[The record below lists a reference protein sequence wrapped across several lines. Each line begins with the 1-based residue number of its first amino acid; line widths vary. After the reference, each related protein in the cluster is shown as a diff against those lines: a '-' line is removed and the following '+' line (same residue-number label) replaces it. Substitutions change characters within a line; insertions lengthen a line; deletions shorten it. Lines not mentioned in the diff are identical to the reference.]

1 MIEIG
6 SHLGRY
12 EILEVVGRGGM
23 SVVYR
28 ARDEKLERE
37 VAVKVLHDFLTS
49 EPEARERFHRE
60 AMAVARL
67 HHPHIIEIYDYSGED
82 AELCYIVTEFIAGE
96 AMTPRGTGRGEF
108 PPEMGLMLIRPIAD
122 ALVHAHDAGVIHR
135 DLKPENILIGD
146 DGFLKLSDFGIART
160 VDHQNMTIT
169 GTLMG
174 SPAYMAPEYIAG
186 QPIDARVD
194 IYAFGAMLYQILT
207 GVLPFQGPTP
217 AALLLSITGGDYR
230 APNEVN
236 QAIHGDIVRLI
247 SRCLAMDPDER
258 FPTMVE
264 VRGEIDRLL
273 ARLGFADG
281 GAACVTDVVQAPEAF
296 AENLHSELPD
306 AYLRLGEEALG
317 RGETGEA
324 LDHFDRVLSLNPT
337 HPGVHRLLDQIQ
349 RSAWRR
355 NAAQIVAVACLVA
368 GVITGGVWVWNQQP
382 PSPVASN
389 VAEAPVEVTRDPA
402 SPQERNVSFI
412 VNREGTLVLNGK
424 VVQQAVT
431 GNIALLLAPGQHTV
445 QIKDAIGESTQE
457 VVIPARGPIN
467 PIYLTLPPLPPKP
480 GKLPVPEVAPVKRR
494 AVEFRTAG
502 AWVNVELNGE
512 LVAKNKLGLFKL
524 TLPYG
529 THAVRFSNDK
539 AQPLEQQLR
548 VSATEPPQVVLI
560 RLKPKE
566 GRLLIRGAPEGAV
579 VTVAGKRRLITA
591 LTRDNPI
598 LVPLVPGKGSMTY
611 EVVIRHGEK
620 TFRKS
625 VVFRPGETYTLALK
639 GQAL

>member
-6 SHLGRY
+6 SRLGRY

-28 ARDEKLERE
+28 ARDEKLKRE

-49 EPEARERFHRE
+49 QPEARARFHRE

-67 HHPHIIEIYDYSGED
+67 HHPHIIEIHDYSGED
-82 AELCYIVTEFIAGE
+82 AERCYIVTEFIAGK
-96 AMTPRGTGRGEF
+96 AMTAGGGGRGELL
-108 PPEMGLMLIRPIAD
+108 PEMGLMLIRPIAD
-122 ALVHAHDAGVIHR
+122 ALAHAHDAGVIHR

-146 DGFLKLSDFGIART
+146 DGLLKLTDFGIART

-169 GTLMG
+169 GTLLG

-186 QPIDARVD
+186 KPIDARVD
-194 IYAFGAMLYQILT
+194 IYAFGAMLYQLLT
-207 GVLPFQGPTP
+207 GELPFKGPTP
-217 AALLLSITGGDYR
+217 AALLLSITGGSYR
-230 APNEVN
+230 APNELN

-258 FPTMVE
+258 FPTMVA
-264 VRGEIDRLL
+264 VREEIDRLL
-273 ARLGFADG
+273 DRLGFADG
-281 GAACVTDVVQAPEAF
+281 GSACVTTVVQTPEAF
-296 AENLHSELPD
+296 AATLLSDLPD
-306 AYLRLGEEALG
+306 VYLGLGQEALNQ
-317 RGETGEA
+317 GETGEA

-337 HPGVHRLLDQIQ
+337 HPGVHQLLDQIQ

-355 NAAQIVAVACLVA
+355 NAAQIIAVGCLIA
-368 GVITGGVWVWNQQP
+368 GMVTGGVWVWSQQP
-382 PSPVASN
+382 PPAPEAAAPVA
-389 VAEAPVEVTRDPA
+389 AAPLEAAREPA
-402 SPQERNVSFI
+402 KPQERNVPFI
-412 VNREGTLVLNGK
+412 VNREATLVLNGE
-424 VVQQAVT
+424 VVKQAVT
-431 GNIALLLAPGQHTV
+431 GNIALLLTPGRHTV
-445 QIKDAIGESTQE
+445 QVKDATGESTQE

-467 PIYLTLPPLPPKP
+467 PIYLTLPTRP
-480 GKLPVPEVAPVKRR
+480 GKPARAEAARVKRR
-494 AVEFRTAG
+494 RVEFRTAG
-502 AWVNVELNGE
+502 AWVNVELNGA
-512 LVAKNKLGLFKL
+512 LVAKNKLGLFHL

-529 THAVRFSNDK
+529 EHVVRFSNDK

-548 VSATEPPQVVLI
+548 VSATEPPKVVLI
-560 RLKPKE
+560 RLKPRE

-598 LVPLVPGKGSMTY
+598 LVPLTPGKGSMTY
-611 EVVIRHGEK
+611 EVVISHGEK